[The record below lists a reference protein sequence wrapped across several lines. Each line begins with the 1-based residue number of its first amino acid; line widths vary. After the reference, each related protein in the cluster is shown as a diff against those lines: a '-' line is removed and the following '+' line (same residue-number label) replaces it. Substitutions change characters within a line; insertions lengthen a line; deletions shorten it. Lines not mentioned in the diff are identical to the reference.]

1 MNIRPQVQQRYLH
14 DMAIDQ
20 LVADYQEKGYQV
32 DREKQIGDY
41 KADLVATKGDE
52 VIVFEVKTG
61 AMNPQMQG
69 RLAQIGDY
77 VRNRKNH
84 KFLVVVATPPKRK
97 KIQVPELDQL
107 LFDHLV
113 DHFPTS
119 LDELSGRTRITE
131 VSGATVDE
139 LTVQEDGRLLIKGSA
154 EIEVELNYG
163 SGDDGVTNED
173 YFPFTFELILKYTN
187 ERVLVVDEEKL
198 IEVNTTSFYD

>member
-1 MNIRPQVQQRYLH
+1 MNIKPQYQQRYLH

-32 DREKQIGDY
+32 DREKKIGDY
-41 KADLVATKGDE
+41 QADLVATKGDE

-61 AMNPQMQG
+61 TMNPQMQN

-84 KFLVVVATPPKRK
+84 KFLVLIATPPKRK
-97 KIQVPELDQL
+97 KIEVPDLDQL

-113 DHFPTS
+113 DHFPDN
-119 LDELSGRTRITE
+119 LVELSSHTRITD
-131 VSGATVDE
+131 VNGAIVDE
-139 LTVQEDGRLLIKGSA
+139 LTVQEDGRLLVKGSA

-163 SGDDGVTNED
+163 SGDEADASED
-173 YFPFTFELILKYTN
+173 YFPFTFELILQYTS
-187 ERVLVVDEEKL
+187 ERALVVDEEKL
-198 IEVNTTSFYD
+198 IEVDTTSFYD

>member
-32 DREKQIGDY
+32 DREKAIGAY
-41 KADLVATKGDE
+41 QADLVVTKGDE

-61 AMNPQMQG
+61 EMNPQMQN

-84 KFLVVVATPPKRK
+84 KFLVVIATPPKRK
-97 KIQVPELDQL
+97 KIEVPDLDQL

-113 DHFPTS
+113 DHIPIS
-119 LDELSGRTRITE
+119 LDQLSGPTRITA
-131 VSGATVDE
+131 VNGAIVDE
-139 LTVQEDGRLLIKGSA
+139 LTVQEDGRLLVKGSA

-163 SGDDGVTNED
+163 SGDDTVANED
-173 YFPFTFELILKYTN
+173 YFPFTFELILKYTS
-187 ERVLVVDEEKL
+187 ERTLIVDEEKT
-198 IEVNTTSFYD
+198 IEIDTTSFYD

>member
-32 DREKQIGDY
+32 DREKAIGAY
-41 KADLVATKGDE
+41 QADLVVTKGDE

-61 AMNPQMQG
+61 AMNPQMQN

-97 KIQVPELDQL
+97 KIEVPDLDRL
-107 LFDHLV
+107 LYDYLV
-113 DHFPTS
+113 DNFPEN
-119 LDELSGRTRITE
+119 LDELSSHTRITE

-139 LTVQEDGRLLIKGSA
+139 LTVREDGRLLVKGSA
-154 EIEVELNYG
+154 EIEVELSYG
-163 SGDDGVTNED
+163 SGDETDTNED
-173 YFPFTFELILKYTN
+173 YFPFTFEFILKYNN
-187 ERVLVVDEEKL
+187 ERTLVVDEEKL
-198 IEVNTTSFYD
+198 IEVDTSSFYN